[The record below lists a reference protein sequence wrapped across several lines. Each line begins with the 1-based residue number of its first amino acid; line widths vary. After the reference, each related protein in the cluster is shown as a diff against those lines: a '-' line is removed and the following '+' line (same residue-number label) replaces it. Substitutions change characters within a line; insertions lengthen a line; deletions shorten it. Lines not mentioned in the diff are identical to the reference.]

1 MQKKFLLALA
11 LMIGLGTVS
20 MAQSFNL
27 GIKGGANLQKLD
39 GTSFTQEFKFGYNLG
54 AFAEIYLGNKIG
66 IQPEVLWAQAA
77 YKTGSNLGSLS
88 PVLSDADVKLA
99 YLQVPLLLN
108 IRPVKFFTIQ
118 VGPQYSI
125 LINESKSVL
134 QNGQDAFKSG
144 DLSLLAGGQ
153 INLGGLKVGA
163 RYAAGLNN
171 LSDVTNQSNWKSTGI
186 QLYVALKIL

>member
-1 MQKKFLLALA
+1 MQRKLFLAFALLASISTA
-11 LMIGLGTVS
+11 S

-27 GIKGGANLQKLD
+27 GLKGGANLQKID
-39 GTSFTQEFKFGYNLG
+39 GSTFSQEFKFGYNLG

-66 IQPEVLWAQAA
+66 IQPELMWSQAA

-88 PVLSDADVKLA
+88 PVFSDMDVKLS
-99 YLQVPLLLN
+99 YMQVPLLLN
-108 IRPVKFFTIQ
+108 IRPVKLFTLQ

-134 QNGQDAFKSG
+134 QNGQEAFKKG
-144 DLSLLAGGQ
+144 DLSMLAGGQ

-163 RYAAGLNN
+163 RYSVGLNN
-171 LSDVTNQSNWKSTGI
+171 LSDVANQSSWKSSGI
-186 QLYVALKIL
+186 QLYVGLKIL